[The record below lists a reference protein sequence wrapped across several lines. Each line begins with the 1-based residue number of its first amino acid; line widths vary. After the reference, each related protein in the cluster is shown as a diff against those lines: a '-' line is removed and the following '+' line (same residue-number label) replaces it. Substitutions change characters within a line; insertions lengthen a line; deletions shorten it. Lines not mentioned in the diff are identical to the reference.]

1 VSDTRGFAATQPVN
15 VAVGYCR
22 VSTEQQLDGL
32 SLAWQRSE
40 VERAVTEREWALAGV
55 LDEQASAK
63 TRGPRPVLSSL
74 LKRLDG
80 GEFDVLVVAKL
91 DRLARSMLDFY
102 SLLERARKHGWSVVC
117 LSPALDMTTSQGRMV
132 AGMSMLFAE
141 YEREIMGDRQRE
153 SIAARRRAGTYK
165 PTPKQLGDDV
175 EDRIAHLAAEGF
187 GARRIAR
194 QLELEG
200 YRPPRAA
207 RWQPSTVQV
216 ALRRLRASEAA

>member
-1 VSDTRGFAATQPVN
+1 
-15 VAVGYCR
+15 
-22 VSTEQQLDGL
+22 
-32 SLAWQRSE
+32 
-40 VERAVTEREWALAGV
+40 
-55 LDEQASAK
+55 
-63 TRGPRPVLSSL
+63 
-74 LKRLDG
+74 
-80 GEFDVLVVAKL
+80 
-91 DRLARSMLDFY
+91 MLDFY

-153 SIAARRRAGTYK
+153 SIAARRKAGTYK

-187 GARRIAR
+187 GARRIAH